1 LIPGYFRIKEEQRLG
16 IKKLAD
22 LSVAPA
28 REIIALSP
36 NRSMKTENIK
46 ALVRSMQLYYG
57 AKAQNQHLQVL
68 DWDVA

>member
-1 LIPGYFRIKEEQRLG
+1 
-16 IKKLAD
+16 LAD
-22 LSVAPA
+22 LSAAPA